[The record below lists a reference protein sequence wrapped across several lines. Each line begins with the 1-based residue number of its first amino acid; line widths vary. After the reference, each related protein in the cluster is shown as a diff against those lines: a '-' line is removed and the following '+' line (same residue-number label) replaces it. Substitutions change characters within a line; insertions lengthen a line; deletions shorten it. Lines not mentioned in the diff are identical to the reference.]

1 MRIENKESIPPSSN
15 PQSEIRIPQ
24 SFVMP
29 EKSLN
34 VRGVEWR
41 YETGGRGEQT
51 LLLFHGAV
59 GGAET
64 MRWLAESFADE
75 YRTIAPTVADV
86 CTLAE
91 VCDAAS
97 AILDREHVARAV
109 VFGGSFG
116 GLVAQA
122 FRKRRPRQAEHLV
135 LLSTALPDRAAAA
148 REEKSLRLLRLLPF
162 RLSRALLKQ
171 EMSRNLGAPAPPE
184 VAERVAEFR
193 RRLEAYFERDLT
205 KATLL
210 SRVALSA
217 DFNRNEEYR
226 PEDLDGWPGRVLI
239 VESDDDPVVSA
250 DDRRRLRLAYPRAL
264 TCTFAGAGHLIP
276 LLRLEELVG
285 VVKAFLKEDYS
296 TPEEIFDECA
306 MAEGHAPQTEER

>member
-1 MRIENKESIPPSSN
+1 
-15 PQSEIRIPQ
+15 
-24 SFVMP
+24 MP

-34 VRGVEWR
+34 IRGVEWR
-41 YETGGRGEQT
+41 YATGGRGGQAV
-51 LLLFHGAV
+51 LMFHDAV

-64 MRWLAESFADE
+64 MRRLAEGFADE

-86 CTLAE
+86 RTLEE

-122 FRKRRPRQAEHLV
+122 FRKRRPGQVEHLV
-135 LLSTALPDRAAAA
+135 LLGTGAPNRAAGA
-148 REEKSLRLLRLLPF
+148 RAERMMRLLRLLPF
-162 RLSRALLKQ
+162 SLSRALLKL
-171 EMSRNLGAPAPPE
+171 EMSKSLDAPAPPE
-184 VAERVAEFR
+184 TAARVADFR
-193 RRLEAYFERDLT
+193 RRLDEYFDRGLT
-205 KATLL
+205 KESLL

-217 DFNRNEEYR
+217 DFNRNEAYA

-239 VESDDDPVVSA
+239 VESGDDPA
-250 DDRRRLRLAYPRAL
+250 IPAEERRRLREAYPRAL
-264 TCTFAGAGHLIP
+264 VCTFAGAGHLIP

-285 VVKAFLKEDYS
+285 VVKAFLKEDYNS
-296 TPEEIFDECA
+296 PADIFEECA
-306 MAEGHAPQTEER
+306 VTEGHAHGPHTE